1 MQLRNLKIKT
11 NRQKTQYIKSGWKQT
26 LLSSCFVNNKDEEN
40 MYKVWIL

>member
-26 LLSSCFVNNKDEEN
+26 FLSSCFENNKDEEN
-40 MYKVWIL
+40 MYNTRI